1 MSFFILYEDTIFV
14 RIIILFNQEF
24 KGENIIKALL
34 YKYVNIFTLNY
45 NLPYKEYSASWPVSL
60 SLEVDVRLVVKVL
73 LSDWPTDKTVVA
85 VATLLLLV
93 TLDVDIVTVDVV
105 PGVVKLGKLWAP
117 IRGEA
122 KDKNE
127 ANQYK

>member
-1 MSFFILYEDTIFV
+1 MIKTSPHKYLTILYC
-14 RIIILFNQEF
+14 
-24 KGENIIKALL
+24 
-34 YKYVNIFTLNY
+34 

-73 LSDWPTDKTVVA
+73 LKDWPTDKTVVA

-93 TLDVDIVTVDVV
+93 TLDVDRVTVDVV

-127 ANQYK
+127 AN